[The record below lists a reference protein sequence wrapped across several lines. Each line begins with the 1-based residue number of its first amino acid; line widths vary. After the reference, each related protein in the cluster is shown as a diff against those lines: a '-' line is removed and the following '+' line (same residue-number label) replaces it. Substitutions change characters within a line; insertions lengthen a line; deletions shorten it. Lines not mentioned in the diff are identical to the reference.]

1 MANLALNCERL
12 VIAPEVQSFIGENDP
27 LFRGSM
33 LSQTAS
39 NGYLVRS
46 SSEELLLKPVLYFL
60 RTCTRVYISLLFCKK
75 RTTHCI
81 LDREVAPFC
90 RTGVI
95 YIYARTMVG
104 TCVILIE
111 TIPS

>member
-39 NGYLVRS
+39 KWISGKIILAGVAV
-46 SSEELLLKPVLYFL
+46 E
-60 RTCTRVYISLLFCKK
+60 TRAIFFTYMY
-75 RTTHCI
+75 
-81 LDREVAPFC
+81 
-90 RTGVI
+90 I
-95 YIYARTMVG
+95 YIYIYIYRSCFVKSGQPTVY
-104 TCVILIE
+104 
-111 TIPS
+111 